1 MNLLLLGGGRFLG
14 AAALDAALRRGHA
27 VTVFNRGRARST
39 WPAGVEVLAGDRDRP
54 ADLAALSGRHWDA
67 VIDLCGYLPGQLQ
80 ASTAALR
87 GSGRYLFVSSV
98 SAYASFA
105 HAPVCEDD
113 LLADATAVA
122 PDDRSVEAY
131 GAQKAACEAVVAA
144 AFGARAAIVRPGY
157 IVGPGDFSGRFSHWP
172 WRCAEGGE
180 MLVPDAPADAPVQV
194 IDVRDLADWML
205 GLLGQGAAGAFNAIG
220 PVGGASFG
228 WPAVIA
234 ACAAAVRAL
243 GLTPAEAVPV
253 SERFLVERGLDASGE
268 LPIWL
273 PASDPDAAGFNQVDG
288 RRAERTGLR
297 TRPLADTL
305 AAILAEGVPAPDD
318 PRRRGKLSR
327 EKEAALLREYRAK
340 V

>member
-1 MNLLLLGGGRFLG
+1 MKLLLLGGGRFLG
-14 AAALDAALRRGHA
+14 GATLEAALRRGHA
-27 VTVFNRGRARST
+27 VTVFNRGRARGA
-39 WPAGVEVLAGDRDRP
+39 WPAGVEVLVGDRDRP
-54 ADLAALSGRHWDA
+54 ADLAALSARPWDA
-67 VIDLCGYLPGQLQ
+67 VIDTCGYLPGQLQ
-80 ASTAALR
+80 ASAAALQ

-105 HAPVCEDD
+105 HAPVHEDD
-113 LLADATAVA
+113 PLADATALA
-122 PDDRSVEAY
+122 PDDRSVAAY

-144 AFGARAAIVRPGY
+144 AFGPRAAVVRPGY

-172 WRCAEGGE
+172 WRCAEGGD

-194 IDVRDLADWML
+194 IDVRDLADWMI
-205 GLLGQGAAGAFNAIG
+205 GLLEQQASGAFNAIG
-220 PVGGASFG
+220 PLGGASFG

-234 ACAAAVRAL
+234 GCIEAVRAL
-243 GLTPAEAVPV
+243 GRVPAEPIPV
-253 SERFLVERGLDASGE
+253 GERFLVERGLDTSGE

-273 PASDPDAAGFNQVDG
+273 PASDPEAPGFNRVDG
-288 RRAERTGLR
+288 QRAWRTGLR

-318 PRRRGKLSR
+318 PRRRGKLSH
-327 EKEAALLREYRAK
+327 EKEAALLREYRAE